1 MANTYIELKEK
12 NYSNEKILE
21 QIEHL
26 KQIIKEEYKTN
37 IINIKAKERNG
48 LEQETIDKYVAEY
61 TEILEKIE

>member
-1 MANTYIELKEK
+1 MANTYIELKER

-21 QIEHL
+21 QIEQL

-37 IINIKAKERNG
+37 IINIKAKERND
-48 LEQETIDKYVAEY
+48 LERETIDKYVTEY